1 MRHVPE
7 PTRDSDHDAYCS
19 PFPKLLTLATAAVQ
33 LFMAARAQGNQVGI
47 FVRALL
53 TALLSVMDLQIP
65 LRATD
70 LAPPVVPSRSIT
82 CWQSSLYEWG
92 SNRKRGRF
100 ASIRVMKLSD
110 PGRTGTAAVAH
121 RAGI

>member
-33 LFMAARAQGNQVGI
+33 LFMAARALGNEVGI

-70 LAPPVVPSRSIT
+70 LALQLPAPSPAGKAPCTSGDPT
-82 CWQSSLYEWG
+82 VSVGASQVFG
-92 SNRKRGRF
+92 S
-100 ASIRVMKLSD
+100 
-110 PGRTGTAAVAH
+110 
-121 RAGI
+121 

>member
-70 LAPPVVPSRSIT
+70 LAPPVVPLHHLLAKLLGTSGDPT
-82 CWQSSLYEWG
+82 VSLGASQVFG
-92 SNRKRGRF
+92 S
-100 ASIRVMKLSD
+100 
-110 PGRTGTAAVAH
+110 
-121 RAGI
+121 